1 MIEVDEKKE
10 YTRCEQGEKIGYHVG
25 ILFDGKKRNINNEL
39 TVIG

>member
-10 YTRCEQGEKIGYHVG
+10 YTRCERRKIRIPCRYP
-25 ILFDGKKRNINNEL
+25 FDEDDENTNNEL